1 MKKIHSKFCNAI
13 ILTVL
18 VFVLSSS
25 AQMPQQPKFMV
36 INSLKEDAGYVFQEK
51 TFEELMHQP
60 GGIGDYDIKSMAATK
75 SRAEQALQKI
85 KQLLDGG
92 TAETESI
99 EIAGEKMTLSELQE
113 RIFEMHRDASKV
125 VVISQLSQ
133 HGVGSKTYVEI
144 IASGKTKRDAF
155 GDPLDGAKIYSDG
168 LLKAV
173 AEAQKLGF
181 PEDYKINITGQ
192 DYTIA
197 ELKEMAIYVSN
208 ATKQLRAEQL
218 AALAAKD
225 APFLQV
231 LTGDKARIF
240 KSEFGGMDGQW
251 ECFGSGGIV
260 LSTPAAMKSATV
272 WFTYGNSRGII
283 DTWHITGY
291 RFQGDKLVGKISRS
305 GFGLKPS
312 VGNFR

>member
-1 MKKIHSKFCNAI
+1 MKMKFWNLFILI
-13 ILTVL
+13 ILTSGLGVL
-18 VFVLSSS
+18 G
-25 AQMPQQPKFMV
+25 QMPQQPKFLV
-36 INSLKEDAGYVFQEK
+36 INGLKEDAGYVFQEK
-51 TFEELMHQP
+51 SFEELLRQP

-75 SRAEQALQKI
+75 SRAEKALQKI
-85 KQLLDGG
+85 KQLIDGG
-92 TAETESI
+92 TPETESI
-99 EIAGEKMTLSELQE
+99 EIAGEKMTIGELSE
-113 RIFEMHRDASKV
+113 RVFEIHRDASKV
-125 VVISQLSQ
+125 VVLNQLTQ

-173 AEAQKLGF
+173 AEAQTLGF

-192 DYTIA
+192 DFTIA
-197 ELKEMAIYVSN
+197 ELREMAIYVSN
-208 ATKQLRAEQL
+208 ATKQLKAEQL

-251 ECFGSGGIV
+251 ECFGSGGTV
-260 LSTPAAMKSATV
+260 LSTPAAMKGATV
-272 WFTYGNSRGII
+272 WFTYGNNRGII
-283 DTWHITGY
+283 DTLHITGY
-291 RFQGDKLVGKISRS
+291 RFQGDKLVGRISRS

-312 VGNFR
+312 AGNFR